1 MSCLH
6 APDYQFWERQPYSVP
21 ANFDRALVAVSRS
34 DEEVVE
40 CSRVLVSER
49 HRRERFLREERLA
62 RVCLVKNVIYLLHL
76 ARTEDCLRGGKRVVQ
91 AHDGASLALEML
103 CSREEKER
111 AALEGYEQDVA
122 CYLTEEVLPR
132 LIALADVLSFA
143 RAGIFNAEQE
153 YRHVICTEEAASYE
167 ELKFKRS
174 VLRHTEC
181 VVTQYTREDC
191 RVAAI
196 NEKMDRLGYC
206 SLGTG
211 ARSQQQPPDSSAPPS
226 SSTTAASSPALAP
239 ALAVPTQAP
248 ASRAPSSAAS
258 SQDAVYAAAAAP
270 PRTGSSAAADA
281 ASSLRAD
288 TEFLETHL
296 MGLRALRVAE
306 EEKLRSTREQ
316 LALADDLLQMKK
328 VLLEDA
334 EGLVSVS
341 GAASVSSSP

>member
-1 MSCLH
+1 M
-6 APDYQFWERQPYSVP
+6 
-21 ANFDRALVAVSRS
+21 
-34 DEEVVE
+34 
-40 CSRVLVSER
+40 LVSER

-76 ARTEDCLRGGKRVVQ
+76 ARTEDCLRGGKSVVQ
-91 AHDGASLALEML
+91 AHDGVSLALEML

-111 AALEGYEQDVA
+111 AALEGYEQDVT

-132 LIALADVLSFA
+132 LVALADVLSFA

-211 ARSQQQPPDSSAPPS
+211 VRTQQQPPCSSAPPS
-226 SSTTAASSPALAP
+226 SCTTAASSPALAP
-239 ALAVPTQAP
+239 AFAVPPPAP
-248 ASRAPSSAAS
+248 ASRAASSVAS
-258 SQDAVYAAAAAP
+258 SQDAAYAAAAP
-270 PRTGSSAAADA
+270 PQNSAAADA
-281 ASSLRAD
+281 AASLHTD